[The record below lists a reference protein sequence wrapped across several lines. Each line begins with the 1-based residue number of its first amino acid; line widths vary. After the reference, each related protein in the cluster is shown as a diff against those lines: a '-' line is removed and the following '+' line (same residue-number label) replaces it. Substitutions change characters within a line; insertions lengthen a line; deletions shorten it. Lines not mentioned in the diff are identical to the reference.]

1 MNKITICLLIGS
13 AAILS
18 GLSSCK
24 KDYTC
29 VCTTSSG
36 TVYNSEIKT
45 TKKKAEKFCKDQNTS
60 TRTCTL
66 Q

>member
-1 MNKITICLLIGS
+1 MNKITFCVLI
-13 AAILS
+13 AASTLT

-29 VCTTSSG
+29 VCKTTSG
-36 TVYNSEIKT
+36 TTYNAQIKT
-45 TKKKAEKFCKDQNTS
+45 TKKRAKTFCDDQQTS

>member
-1 MNKITICLLIGS
+1 MNKITTSLLVI
-13 AAILS
+13 AITLT

-29 VCTTSSG
+29 ACTTTAGSS
-36 TVYNSEIKT
+36 YDAHIKT
-45 TKKKAEKFCKDQNTS
+45 TKKKAKTFCSDQETS

-66 Q
+66 E

>member
-1 MNKITICLLIGS
+1 MNKITVGLLAGAITLIG
-13 AAILS
+13 LP
-18 GLSSCK
+18 SCK

-29 VCTTSSG
+29 VCTTTYG
-36 TVYNSEIKT
+36 TVYNSQIKT
-45 TKKKAEKFCKDQNTS
+45 TKKRAKTFCSDQNTS